1 MDSVTPTLEIEP
13 YYSAS
18 ELAKL
23 LDPSGERIT
32 ARSITTEREKGRL
45 VGSQVAGKWLYRKSD
60 VLTFLE
66 HARQCPAPQ
75 QHQNSRPSSNQAA
88 PPSGPSST
96 ETAVALDAG
105 QRGYLSPELTK
116 SVAPPRPSSNGKKTA
131 RVKPARFKAQVIPLP
146 SR

>member
-66 HARQCPAPQ
+66 HARQCPAKPN
-75 QHQNSRPSSNQAA
+75 HPNSHPSNNPAA
-88 PPSGPSST
+88 PQYGPSST
-96 ETAVALDAG
+96 GTVPLDAG

-116 SVAPPRPSSNGKKTA
+116 SVAPPRPSSSGKKTA
-131 RVKPARFKAQVIPLP
+131 RRKPARFKAQVIPLP